1 MDILIS
7 GKGIEVT
14 ESMKNY
20 VNERMTRLERF
31 WGSLIRCHVEVSLN
45 KHHKQGRIFATYA
58 WIESPGKDIRAT
70 VDATEFNEVIDLLYE
85 KVERLVRKAKERA
98 THE

>member
-14 ESMKNY
+14 ESMKQY
-20 VNERMTRLERF
+20 VDERMMRLMRF
-31 WGSLIRCHVEVSLN
+31 WNVLIRCRIEIALN
-45 KHHKQGRIFATYA
+45 KHRKQGRIFAMYA

-70 VDATEFNEVIDLLYE
+70 VDATEFYEAVDLLYE
-85 KVERLVRKAKERA
+85 KLERLVRRAKEKA
-98 THE
+98 TDG